1 MTLVPSPNKLIV
13 ANPSKKR
20 ASISNIVSIT
30 NMQQKMLGASLI

>member
-1 MTLVPSPNKLIV
+1 MSLVPNQNKPMV

-20 ASISNIVSIT
+20 ASLSNIVSIT